1 MDRRIPAHIARWLT
15 FPRSLMEVAAAFGIT
30 VAAGSLLL
38 MLFDLPGVLLTT
50 QIIAGVN
57 P

>member
-38 MLFDLPGVLLTT
+38 MLFDLPGVILAT
-50 QIIAGVN
+50 QLIADIH